1 MHSKTNGDEKTNEAL
16 IKVIFLAV
24 KMTVMLV
31 RQTLL
36 QLLLTDSHI
45 VEHALRSFVLVALSL
60 ASTLFVL
67 QSTRGLQKY

>member
-1 MHSKTNGDEKTNEAL
+1 
-16 IKVIFLAV
+16 
-24 KMTVMLV
+24 MTLMLV

-36 QLLLTDSHI
+36 QLLLTDSHT